1 MMEQGHNARVMI
13 VDDETVARVS
23 LAEVLRLEGY
33 QVATAASGEEAMSL
47 LRKDDDPYDLIILDL
62 KMPGMDGLEV
72 TEEVKKKFPRTVI
85 ILLTA
90 FATLETAIQAIRKG
104 AHDYLLKPCPIPE
117 IIESVRKGL
126 AKRHQEHQR
135 HQLVSQL
142 QQTLSELVDVEGA
155 EVIEEAEPD
164 RQSRFMQ
171 VRDVVL
177 DRQKHVVMKKGQ
189 PLELTP
195 TEFKILA
202 CLMETPDQVWSPQE
216 LVRHA
221 QGYETDA
228 WGARAIIRVH
238 VRRLRK
244 KLEKTPSD
252 PVYILNVRGVGYLF
266 SSGGEQARQASSS
279 SSSSSSS
286 Q

>member
-1 MMEQGHNARVMI
+1 MAEQGARVMV

-33 QVATAASGEEAMSL
+33 RVDTAASGEEALSL
-47 LRKDDDPYDLIILDL
+47 LRKGAPYDLIVLDL

-72 TEEVKKKFPRTVI
+72 TEEVKKKFPSTVI

-104 AHDYLLKPCPIPE
+104 AHDYLLKPCPIPD

-126 AKRHQEHQR
+126 AKHHQEQQR
-135 HQLVSQL
+135 HQLMSKL

-155 EVIEEAEPD
+155 QAIEEAEPAQ
-164 RQSRFMQ
+164 QSRFIQ
-171 VRDVVL
+171 VRDIVM
-177 DRQKHVVMKKGQ
+177 DRQKHIVMKKGQ
-189 PLELTP
+189 ALELTP

-202 CLMETPDQVWSPQE
+202 CLMETPDQIWSPQE

-238 VRRLRK
+238 IRRLRK

-252 PVYILNVRGVGYLF
+252 PTHIINVRGVGYLF
-266 SSGGEQARQASSS
+266 SSGGKESRKTFNTG
-279 SSSSSSS
+279 
-286 Q
+286 